1 MKSILWTLLIFV
13 LNQMQSQ
20 QQDVDQIK
28 ARREASNEAI
38 RAFDNPLNATFST
51 PDAFITTGAGTLI
64 AGNEEL
70 KSYLQV
76 QQDSKMYWIRTPS
89 EIIVNTS
96 TWLAWETGTWKGY
109 TSDANTP
116 IASGKY
122 AAQWTKASG
131 NWLIHSQLFVTLE

>member
-13 LNQMQSQ
+13 SNQVQSQ

-28 ARREASNEAI
+28 ACREASNEAI
-38 RAFDNPLNATFST
+38 RAFDNTLNATFST

-70 KSYLQV
+70 KAYLQV

-89 EIIVNTS
+89 EIIVNAN
-96 TWLAWETGTWKGY
+96 TWLAWEIGTWEGY
-109 TSDANTP
+109 TSDANTS
-116 IASGKY
+116 ITSGKY

-131 NWLIHSQLFVTLE
+131 IWLIHSQLFVTLE

>member
-1 MKSILWTLLIFV
+1 MIFV
-13 LNQMQSQ
+13 ANQVQSQ
-20 QQDVDQIK
+20 LQDVDQIK

-38 RAFDNPLNATFST
+38 RAFDNTLNATFST

-70 KSYLQV
+70 KAYLQV

-89 EIIVNTS
+89 EIIVNAN
-96 TWLAWETGTWKGY
+96 TWLAWETGTWEGY
-109 TSDANTP
+109 RSDANTP
-116 IASGKY
+116 FASGKY

-131 NWLIHSQLFVTLE
+131 SWLIHSQLFVTLE